1 MLYSM
6 IIICWSYVKYIILK
20 IGQIKPSIE
29 YLLSTYK
36 IDILGTYYNLSLK
49 LEQKRKLIRVF
60 SIDESTIIDQLSRL
74 PRLLLPDFQIRF

>member
-1 MLYSM
+1 M

-20 IGQIKPSIE
+20 IGQIKPSIK
-29 YLLSTYK
+29 YLLSIYK
-36 IDILGTYYNLSLK
+36 INILGTYYNLSLK